1 MHTAGHDEV
10 KGRCLMR
17 SLLFVPGDSE
27 KKLEKGL
34 SSGADVLLID
44 LEDSVS
50 AEHKE
55 SARKIAAGFLVANR
69 DRPSPR
75 LFVRINDLASGLA
88 DADLAAVMP
97 SLPHGILLPKSN
109 SGKDV
114 TRLSAKLNV
123 YEAHAD
129 IAEGPTQIIAIITE
143 TPVGTLSAASYPDAS
158 KRLIGLS
165 WGAED
170 LSAAIGARAVRDD
183 TGRYTDVFRMARAVT
198 ILGASAAEVAAIDTV
213 YINYRDDEGLAHE
226 CMEAERDGFTG
237 KLAIHPAQI
246 PIINRIF
253 TPSTEAI
260 EHARKI
266 IDAFAA
272 DPSAGVIGIDGQ
284 MFDRPHLRRAERLI
298 ARAAHNLKIVLDFGK
313 G

>member
-1 MHTAGHDEV
+1 
-10 KGRCLMR
+10 MR
-17 SLLFVPGDSE
+17 SLLFVPGDSA

-34 SSGADVLLID
+34 ASGADILLID

-50 AEHKE
+50 ADRKE
-55 SARKIAAGFLVANR
+55 AARKIAADFLLAHR
-69 DRPSPR
+69 DHASPR

-97 SLPHGILLPKSN
+97 ALPEGILLPKSN

-114 TRLSAKLNV
+114 TRLSVKLSV
-123 YEAHAD
+123 HEARAGVT
-129 IAEGPTQIIAIITE
+129 EGQTQILALITE
-143 TPVGTLSAASYPDAS
+143 TAVGTLSAASYPDAS

-170 LSAAIGARAVRDD
+170 LSAAIGASTARDEN
-183 TGRYTDVFRMARAVT
+183 GRYTDVFRLARALT

-213 YINYRDDEGLAHE
+213 YINYRDDAGLAQE
-226 CMEAERDGFTG
+226 CRQAERDGFAA

-246 PIINRIF
+246 PIINEVF
-253 TPSTEAI
+253 TPSVEAVR
-260 EHARKI
+260 HAQAI
-266 IDAFAA
+266 VDAFAA
-272 DPSAGVIGIDGQ
+272 DPTAGVIGVEGQ

-298 ARAAHNLKIVLDFGK
+298 ARAASIA
-313 G
+313 

>member
-1 MHTAGHDEV
+1 MHTAGHDEIEEC
-10 KGRCLMR
+10 RLMR

-27 KKLEKGL
+27 KKLAKGL
-34 SSGADVLLID
+34 TSGADVLLID

-50 AEHKE
+50 AERKE
-55 SARKIAAGFLVANR
+55 AARKIAADFLAANR
-69 DRPSPR
+69 HRPSPR

-88 DADLAAVMP
+88 DDDLAALMP

-123 YEAHAD
+123 HEARAGV
-129 IAEGPTQIIAIITE
+129 AEGSTQILAIITE
-143 TPVGTLSAASYPDAS
+143 TAIGTLSAASYPDAS

-170 LSAAIGARAVRDD
+170 LSAAIGARTARDE
-183 TGRYTDVFRMARAVT
+183 TGRYTDVFRVARAVT

-213 YINYRDDEGLAHE
+213 YINYRDDEGLARE
-226 CMEAERDGFTG
+226 CVEAERDGFTG
-237 KLAIHPAQI
+237 KLAIHPAQV
-246 PIINRIF
+246 PIINETF
-253 TPSTEAI
+253 TPSADAV

-284 MFDRPHLRRAERLI
+284 MFDRPHLRRAERLV
-298 ARAAHNLKIVLDFGK
+298 ARSRSTA
-313 G
+313 

>member
-1 MHTAGHDEV
+1 MHTASHDEIE
-10 KGRCLMR
+10 GRSLMR

-34 SSGADVLLID
+34 TSGADLLLID

-50 AEHKE
+50 AERKE
-55 SARKIAAGFLVANR
+55 AARKIAAEFLAANR

-88 DADLAAVMP
+88 DDDLAAVMP

-123 YEAHAD
+123 HEARAGVE
-129 IAEGPTQIIAIITE
+129 EGSTQIIAIITE
-143 TPVGTLSAASYPDAS
+143 TAIGTLSAASYPGAS
-158 KRLIGLS
+158 TRLIGLS

-170 LSAAIGARAVRDD
+170 LSAAIGARTARDES
-183 TGRYTDVFRMARAVT
+183 GRYTDVFRLARAVT
-198 ILGASAAEVAAIDTV
+198 ILGASAADVASIDTV
-213 YINYRDDEGLAHE
+213 YINYRDEEGLARE
-226 CMEAERDGFTG
+226 CTEAERDGFTA

-246 PIINRIF
+246 PIINHAF
-253 TPSTEAI
+253 TPSPESIA
-260 EHARKI
+260 HARRI

-272 DPSAGVIGIDGQ
+272 DPAAGVIGIDGE
-284 MFDRPHLRRAERLI
+284 MVDRPHLRRAERLI
-298 ARAAHNLKIVLDFGK
+298 ARSAR
-313 G
+313 

>member
-1 MHTAGHDEV
+1 
-10 KGRCLMR
+10 MR

-34 SSGADVLLID
+34 ASEADVLLID

-50 AEHKE
+50 GERKE
-55 SARKIAAGFLVANR
+55 AARRIAADFLAANR

-75 LFVRINDLASGLA
+75 RFVRINDLASGLA
-88 DADLAAVMP
+88 DDDLAAVMP
-97 SLPHGILLPKSN
+97 STPHGILLPKSN

-123 YEAHAD
+123 HEAQAG
-129 IAEGPTQIIAIITE
+129 IAEGSTQIFAIITE
-143 TPVGTLSAASYPDAS
+143 TAIGTLSAATYPDAS

-170 LSAAIGARAVRDD
+170 LSAAIGARTPRDAA
-183 TGRYTDVFRMARAVT
+183 GCYTDVFRLARAVT
-198 ILGASAAEVAAIDTV
+198 ILGASAAEVAPIDTV
-213 YINYRDDEGLAHE
+213 YINYRDDAGLMRE
-226 CMEAERDGFTG
+226 CEEAVRDGFTG

-246 PIINRIF
+246 PIINQTF
-253 TPSTEAI
+253 TPSVEAI
-260 EHARKI
+260 EHAKKI

-272 DPSAGVIGIDGQ
+272 SPSAGVIGIGGQ
-284 MFDRPHLRRAERLI
+284 MFDRPHLRRAERLV
-298 ARAAHNLKIVLDFGK
+298 ARAGSIG
-313 G
+313 

>member
-1 MHTAGHDEV
+1 
-10 KGRCLMR
+10 MR

-34 SSGADVLLID
+34 TSGADVLLID

-50 AEHKE
+50 AERKE
-55 SARKIAAGFLVANR
+55 TARRIAADFLTANR

-88 DADLAAVMP
+88 NDDLTAVMP
-97 SLPHGILLPKSN
+97 ALPHGILLPKSN

-114 TRLSAKLNV
+114 TRLAAKLNV
-123 YEAHAD
+123 HEARAGVT
-129 IAEGPTQIIAIITE
+129 EGSTQILAIITE
-143 TPVGTLSAASYPDAS
+143 TAIGTLSAASYPDAS
-158 KRLIGLS
+158 TRLIGLS

-170 LSAAIGARAVRDD
+170 LSAAIGARTARDEA
-183 TGRYTDVFRMARAVT
+183 GRYTDVFRLARAVT

-213 YINYRDDEGLAHE
+213 YINYRDDEGLARE
-226 CMEAERDGFTG
+226 CVDAERDGFTG
-237 KLAIHPAQI
+237 KLAIHPAQV
-246 PIINRIF
+246 PIINEAF
-253 TPSTEAI
+253 TPSAEAV

-266 IDAFAA
+266 IDAFSA

-284 MFDRPHLRRAERLI
+284 MCDRPHLRRAERLV
-298 ARAAHNLKIVLDFGK
+298 ARTRSTT
-313 G
+313 

>member
-1 MHTAGHDEV
+1 
-10 KGRCLMR
+10 MR

-34 SSGADVLLID
+34 ASQADILLID

-50 AEHKE
+50 TERKAAARQITASFLAE
-55 SARKIAAGFLVANR
+55 NR

-88 DADLAAVMP
+88 DDDLAVVMP

-123 YEAHAD
+123 HEARAD
-129 IAEGPTQIIAIITE
+129 IAEGATQIIAIITE
-143 TPVGTLSAASYPDAS
+143 TAIGTLSAATYSGAS
-158 KRLIGLS
+158 KRLTGLS

-170 LSAAIGARAVRDD
+170 LSAVIGAATARDD
-183 TGRYTDVFRMARAVT
+183 TGLYTDVFRLARALT
-198 ILGASAAEVAAIDTV
+198 ILGASAADVAAIDTV
-213 YINYRDDEGLAHE
+213 YIDYRDEDGLARE
-226 CMEAERDGFTG
+226 CAEAARDGFTA
-237 KLAIHPAQI
+237 KLAIHPAQV
-246 PIINRIF
+246 PVINRAF
-253 TPSTEAI
+253 TPSHEALAQ
-260 EHARKI
+260 AREI
-266 IDAFAA
+266 VRAFAA
-272 DPSAGVIGIDGQ
+272 DPSAGVIGIDGR

-298 ARAAHNLKIVLDFGK
+298 ARSRSPDGI
-313 G
+313 